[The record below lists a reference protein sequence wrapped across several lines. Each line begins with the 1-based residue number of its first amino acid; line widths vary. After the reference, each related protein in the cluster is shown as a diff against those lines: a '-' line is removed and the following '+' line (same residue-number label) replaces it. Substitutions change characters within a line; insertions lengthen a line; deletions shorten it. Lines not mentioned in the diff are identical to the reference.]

1 MPLLSSLSR
10 EQVVAN
16 LRKISHSTQKF
27 KPEYEGV
34 YPHQA
39 LPDMFEARLYDVVA
53 PDAPKG
59 PYKVSNGPRSTHTGT
74 WDKGRL
80 LNVLEYDK
88 LRTETVGLSCLWP

>member
-16 LRKISHSTQKF
+16 LRKISHSTQKL

-53 PDAPKG
+53 PDTPKG
-59 PYKVSNGPRSTHTGT
+59 PYKVSSGPGSTSMGT
-74 WDKGRL
+74 LDKGRL
-80 LNVLEYDK
+80 LNVLEYDH
-88 LRTETVGLSCLWP
+88 LCTETVGLSRL

>member
-39 LPDMFEARLYDVVA
+39 LPDMFEARLYDAVA

-59 PYKVSNGPRSTHTGT
+59 PYKVSNGPGSTSMGT
-74 WDKGRL
+74 LDKSRL
-80 LNVLEYDK
+80 LSVLEFDK
-88 LRTETVGLSCLWP
+88 LRTETVGLARL